1 LVAFEKHCTAE
12 QPGLLGDSSGTQ
24 RRFIER
30 TKRKVSD
37 EQRSL
42 QAYVSD
48 MLALERHVRIP
59 FEAQAKDDDFSKY
72 PQSGALVQQILDQS
86 KRHIDALE
94 TTLQELG
101 GNPADPVKSAV
112 SQVEGFFAGAIDM
125 MRKTKVS
132 KGLRDDYTALALCTA
147 GYTLLQTTAMA
158 LGNSTVAQQAQ
169 RNLTD
174 YAQSV
179 MAIGQALPEVALREL
194 SDIGIDVATEA
205 ATAAR
210 QAAKDAWQPHATTTT
225 GVI

>member
-1 LVAFEKHCTAE
+1 M
-12 QPGLLGDSSGTQ
+12 
-24 RRFIER
+24 RRVQGEGSFER

-48 MLALERHVRIP
+48 MLAVERHIRIP
-59 FEAQAKDDDFSKY
+59 LETQAKDDDFSKY
-72 PQSGALVQQILDQS
+72 PQSGALVQRLLDQS
-86 KRHIDALE
+86 KRHIAALE
-94 TTLQELG
+94 AELQQLG
-101 GNPADPVKSAV
+101 GNAADPVKSAV
-112 SQVEGFFAGAIDM
+112 SQFEGFFAGAIDM

-158 LGNSTVAQQAQ
+158 LGNSTVAKLAQ
-169 RNLTD
+169 RHLSD

-194 SDIGIDVATEA
+194 SDIGVDVATEA

-210 QAAKDAWQPHATTTT
+210 QAAKEAWQSSPATNSNATTT
-225 GVI
+225 GVA

>member
-1 LVAFEKHCTAE
+1 M
-12 QPGLLGDSSGTQ
+12 
-24 RRFIER
+24 
-30 TKRKVSD
+30 SD

-48 MLALERHVRIP
+48 MLALERHIRIP
-59 FEAQAKDDDFSKY
+59 FEAQVKDDDFSKY

-94 TTLQELG
+94 AALNELG
-101 GNPADPVKSAV
+101 GNAADPVKSAV
-112 SQVEGFFAGAIDM
+112 SQFEGFFAGAIDM

-147 GYTLLQTTAMA
+147 GYTMLQTTAMA
-158 LGNSTVAQQAQ
+158 LGNSKVAQLAQ
-169 RNLTD
+169 QNLTD

-194 SDIGIDVATEA
+194 SDIGIQVATEA

-210 QAAKDAWQPHATTTT
+210 QAAKEAWQPHSSGASDFSHATPTVTTT
-225 GVI
+225 GVV

>member
-1 LVAFEKHCTAE
+1 
-12 QPGLLGDSSGTQ
+12 
-24 RRFIER
+24 
-30 TKRKVSD
+30 VSD

-72 PQSGALVQQILDQS
+72 PQSGVLVQQILDQS
-86 KRHIDALE
+86 KQHIDALE
-94 TTLQELG
+94 AALQQLG
-101 GNPADPVKSAV
+101 GNAADPVKSAV
-112 SQVEGFFAGAIDM
+112 SQFEGFVAGAIDM

-147 GYTLLQTTAMA
+147 GYTMLQTTAMA
-158 LGNSTVAQQAQ
+158 LGNSTVAQLAQ

-194 SDIGIDVATEA
+194 SDIGIQVATEA

-210 QAAKDAWQPHATTTT
+210 QAAKEAWQPHNSGAGATDFSHATPTVTTT
-225 GVI
+225 GVV

>member
-1 LVAFEKHCTAE
+1 M
-12 QPGLLGDSSGTQ
+12 
-24 RRFIER
+24 
-30 TKRKVSD
+30 SD

-59 FEAQAKDDDFSKY
+59 FEAQVKDDDFSKY
-72 PQSGALVQQILDQS
+72 PQSGALVQRLLDQS
-86 KRHIDALE
+86 KRHIDTLE
-94 TTLQELG
+94 TTLQQIG
-101 GNPADPVKSAV
+101 GNAADPVKSAV
-112 SQVEGFFAGAIDM
+112 SQFEGFFAGAIDM

-158 LGNSTVAQQAQ
+158 LGNSTVAELAQ
-169 RNLTD
+169 RHLSD

-194 SDIGIDVATEA
+194 SDIGVNVATEA
-205 ATAAR
+205 ATVAR
-210 QAAKDAWQPHATTTT
+210 QAAKEAWQSSPAANSNATTT
-225 GVI
+225 GVA